1 MKRREEEKKRV
12 REEEEEEE
20 RKMKKRSSRKVKVWN
35 TIMEILLE
43 HLLCDV
49 WNLYVKKCLSKL
61 G

>member
-1 MKRREEEKKRV
+1 MKRRGEEKKRV
-12 REEEEEEE
+12 REEEEEE

-43 HLLCDV
+43 HLLCNV
-49 WNLYVKKCLSKL
+49 RNLYVRKYLSKL